1 MALYVIRRCDENLC
15 TSFLRVMKGVFTMP
29 STAIDSQIH
38 GFLFGTDEMRNIFSD
53 KSWVQKWL
61 DTEAALAKAQGELG
75 IIPKEKADIINAYAQ
90 ADRIDIPSIGEY
102 YKSSITIVPLLKAFK
117 AILPEGAGEYVHWGA
132 TSQDI
137 VDTGIV
143 LLQRDAYHVIV
154 RDMKECQKA
163 ALALA
168 KKYRDTP
175 MAGRTHVVHAI
186 PITFGY
192 KCAVW
197 ADELGRDITRL
208 KEIKER
214 CFVGELAGAVGT
226 LASMPEKGLAVQK
239 RMMEILGLSVPTIA
253 WHVARDNQAE
263 FCTVLA
269 LCAGTL
275 GRINHEIF
283 SLQHT
288 EILELEEPFFM
299 GKIGSSTMPHKRN
312 PAVLENNLALLRNV
326 RSIAPA
332 ILESMVSEN
341 ERDWGCFLSEWEAI
355 PRACHLMG
363 AALSKTK
370 YILENLIV
378 YPKHMERNLFIQ
390 KGLMMSECVMMHLA
404 PRLGRMTAHE
414 IVYKSCMEAY
424 EKEIPLK
431 EVLMKT
437 PVVTEAFTEKEIDHM
452 LDPHHYV
459 GLAPAFVDRVMK
471 KYAAE

>member
-1 MALYVIRRCDENLC
+1 MPC
-15 TSFLRVMKGVFTMP
+15 TAV
-29 STAIDSQIH
+29 DSQIH
-38 GFLFGTDEMRNIFSD
+38 GFLFGTDEMREIFSD
-53 KSWVQKWL
+53 RAWVQKWL
-61 DTEAALAKAQGELG
+61 DTEAALARAQGELG
-75 IIPKEKADIINAYAQ
+75 VIPKEKADIINEYAQ
-90 ADRIDIPSIGEY
+90 AERLDIPSIGEF

-117 AILPEGAGEYVHWGA
+117 AVLPGDAGEYVHWGA

-137 VDTGIV
+137 VDTGLV
-143 LLQRDAYHVIV
+143 LLERDAWQVIV
-154 RDMKECQKA
+154 RDMKECLKSTLKLVA
-163 ALALA
+163 
-168 KKYRDTP
+168 KYRDTP

-192 KCAVW
+192 KAAVW
-197 ADELGRDITRL
+197 ADELGREIERL
-208 KEIKER
+208 EALAPR
-214 CFVGELAGAVGT
+214 VFVGEMAGAVGT
-226 LASMPEKGLAVQK
+226 LASQTEKGLETQQ
-239 RMMEILGLSVPTIA
+239 RMFEILGLGVPTIA

-263 FCTVLA
+263 FVSTLA

-312 PAVLENNLALLRNV
+312 PAVLENVLALLRNV

-332 ILESMVSEN
+332 IVESMISEN

-355 PRACHLMG
+355 PRACHLMA
-363 AALSKTK
+363 AALAKSKN
-370 YILENLIV
+370 ILENLIV
-378 YPKHMERNLFIQ
+378 YEKHMERNLGVQ

-414 IVYKSCMEAY
+414 IVYKACMQAY
-424 EKEIPLK
+424 EQEIPLK

-437 PVVTEAFTEKEIDHM
+437 PEVTAAFSEQEVDVM
-452 LDPHHYV
+452 VDPHSYV
-459 GLAPAFVDRVMK
+459 GLAPVFADRVLE
-471 KYAAE
+471 KYRDYA

>member
-1 MALYVIRRCDENLC
+1 MPC
-15 TSFLRVMKGVFTMP
+15 TAV
-29 STAIDSQIH
+29 DSQIH
-38 GFLFGTDEMRNIFSD
+38 GFLFGTDEMREIFSD
-53 KSWVQKWL
+53 RAWVQKWL
-61 DTEAALAKAQGELG
+61 DTEAALARAQGELG
-75 IIPKEKADIINAYAQ
+75 VIPKEKADIINEYAQ
-90 ADRIDIPSIGEY
+90 AERLDIPSIGEF

-117 AILPEGAGEYVHWGA
+117 AVLPGDAGEYVHWGA

-137 VDTGIV
+137 VDTGLV
-143 LLQRDAYHVIV
+143 LLERDAWQVIV
-154 RDMKECQKA
+154 RDMKECLKSTLKLVA
-163 ALALA
+163 
-168 KKYRDTP
+168 KYRDTP

-192 KCAVW
+192 KAAVW
-197 ADELGRDITRL
+197 ADEIGREIERL
-208 KEIKER
+208 EALAPR
-214 CFVGELAGAVGT
+214 VFVGEMAGAVGT
-226 LASMPEKGLAVQK
+226 LASQTEKGLETQQ
-239 RMMEILGLSVPTIA
+239 RMFEILGLGVPTIA

-263 FCTVLA
+263 FVSTLA

-312 PAVLENNLALLRNV
+312 PAVLENVLALLRNV

-332 ILESMVSEN
+332 IVESMISEN

-355 PRACHLMG
+355 PRACHLMA
-363 AALSKTK
+363 AALAKSKN
-370 YILENLIV
+370 ILENLIV
-378 YPKHMERNLFIQ
+378 YEKHMERNLGVQ

-414 IVYKSCMEAY
+414 IVYKACMQAY
-424 EKEIPLK
+424 EQEIPLK

-437 PVVTEAFTEKEIDHM
+437 PEVTAAFSEQEVDVM
-452 LDPHHYV
+452 VDPHSYV
-459 GLAPAFVDRVMK
+459 GLAPVFADRVLE
-471 KYAAE
+471 KYRDYA

>member
-1 MALYVIRRCDENLC
+1 
-15 TSFLRVMKGVFTMP
+15 
-29 STAIDSQIH
+29 
-38 GFLFGTDEMRNIFSD
+38 
-53 KSWVQKWL
+53 
-61 DTEAALAKAQGELG
+61 
-75 IIPKEKADIINAYAQ
+75 
-90 ADRIDIPSIGEY
+90 
-102 YKSSITIVPLLKAFK
+102 
-117 AILPEGAGEYVHWGA
+117 
-132 TSQDI
+132 
-137 VDTGIV
+137 
-143 LLQRDAYHVIV
+143 
-154 RDMKECQKA
+154 
-163 ALALA
+163 
-168 KKYRDTP
+168 
-175 MAGRTHVVHAI
+175 
-186 PITFGY
+186 
-192 KCAVW
+192 
-197 ADELGRDITRL
+197 
-208 KEIKER
+208 
-214 CFVGELAGAVGT
+214 
-226 LASMPEKGLAVQK
+226 MPEKGLAVQK

-424 EKEIPLK
+424 EKKIPLK

-452 LDPHHYV
+452 LDPHNYV
-459 GLAPAFVDRVMK
+459 GLAPAFVDRVME